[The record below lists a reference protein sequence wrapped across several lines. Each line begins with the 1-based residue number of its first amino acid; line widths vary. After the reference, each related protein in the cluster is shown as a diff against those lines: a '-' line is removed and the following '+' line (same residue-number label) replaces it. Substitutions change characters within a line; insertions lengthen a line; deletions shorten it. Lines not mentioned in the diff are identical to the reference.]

1 MSKAPGIAGG
11 TSPHRSL
18 WIHSH
23 GSGEPAHQPGTFPV
37 CEYPRSK
44 EKPRDGGM
52 LLGLLG
58 RETAPWGNQDRA
70 PRHEERL
77 PRLSSRAPQMSGERR
92 GFQGA
97 VNHYLPVMNS
107 TPDRR
112 LGAAGK
118 RGQRRL
124 ALQDLDISRP
134 FQTISSGT
142 AAADGP
148 EEKELVWQ
156 T

>member
-1 MSKAPGIAGG
+1 
-11 TSPHRSL
+11 
-18 WIHSH
+18 
-23 GSGEPAHQPGTFPV
+23 
-37 CEYPRSK
+37 
-44 EKPRDGGM
+44 
-52 LLGLLG
+52 
-58 RETAPWGNQDRA
+58 
-70 PRHEERL
+70 
-77 PRLSSRAPQMSGERR
+77 MSGERR

-118 RGQRRL
+118 RGQGRL

-134 FQTISSGT
+134 FQTISFGT